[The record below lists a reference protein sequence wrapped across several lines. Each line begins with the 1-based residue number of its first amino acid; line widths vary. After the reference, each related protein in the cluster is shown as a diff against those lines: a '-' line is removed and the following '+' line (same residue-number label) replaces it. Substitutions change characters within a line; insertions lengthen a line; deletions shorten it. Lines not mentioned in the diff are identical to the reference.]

1 MERILQTHHFGP
13 HRVDLVELNE
23 DEGVAGY
30 NVLVDEELVTDSPL
44 PHEPSFEDLVRIY
57 AASQHDS

>member
-1 MERILQTHHFGP
+1 
-13 HRVDLVELNE
+13 VDLVELDE

-57 AASQHDS
+57 AAWQHDS